1 MKDILL
7 KTGEKITVRISH
19 FQVTSYS
26 GPMESTVKHYT
37 KYAATFP
44 GSDDGIVAVELNRD
58 ENNKWVESMNPIN
71 NGSVEQMENLR
82 EAIEE
87 AGL

>member
-1 MKDILL
+1 MKDVLL
-7 KTGEKITVRISH
+7 KTGEKIGVRISH
-19 FQVTSYS
+19 FQVTSYK

-37 KYAATFP
+37 KYATTFP
-44 GSDDGIVAVELNRD
+44 GSDDGIVPVELNRD
-58 ENNKWVESMNPIN
+58 ENNEWVESMNPVN